1 MQTAANPKRFPSHL
15 ADNSVVVFVVIVVIV
30 VVVVVIIVIVIL
42 VIVVVIIVTVIV
54 IVVVVVGV
62 VEPSGYAVTFA
73 TCSSQMRAMNVF

>member
-54 IVVVVVGV
+54 IVVVVGV
-62 VEPSGYAVTFA
+62 VEPSRYAVTFA
-73 TCSSQMRAMNVF
+73 TCSSQMRAMNGF